1 MGCNLGKAL
10 PSRTSRRFVV
20 PAIVGEGHAPPG
32 AALPFGT
39 GHHENVTHPRLVIAR
54 SEATWQSRSTRPD
67 PRKTIGEIV
76 TAFPRLPRPLR
87 GLAMTSRGRL
97 PFYRQPAPAVS
108 APPGPAVRSP
118 AMAGAIN
125 VTAFPRLP
133 RPLRGLAM
141 TNRKRLPFL
150 RWLVR
155 TVSASPGAAVRS
167 PTMAGAI
174 NVTAFPRLHPKGT
187 SSRFALRAPR
197 PLRGLAMRSR
207 GRLPFYRH
215 PVPAVSA
222 PPGPAVRSPAMACA
236 INVTAFPRSSRARS
250 ALAMRSRGLS
260 PDFEFLTPR

>member
-1 MGCNLGKAL
+1 MNEEVPLGCNLGKAL

-97 PFYRQPAPAVS
+97 PFYR
-108 APPGPAVRSP
+108 
-118 AMAGAIN
+118 
-125 VTAFPRLP
+125 
-133 RPLRGLAM
+133 
-141 TNRKRLPFL
+141 
-150 RWLVR
+150 
-155 TVSASPGAAVRS
+155 
-167 PTMAGAI
+167 
-174 NVTAFPRLHPKGT
+174 
-187 SSRFALRAPR
+187 
-197 PLRGLAMRSR
+197 
-207 GRLPFYRH
+207 H